1 VADDR
6 IDPTRPTD
14 PRPAAELATELVT
27 WCDALEAE
35 LDDTEQDLPKELVE
49 LAPPPDV
56 KERVLWSIRAGGRDE
71 PVLVPIPAS
80 TALPDRGLVTMIWAL
95 GVAASFMLAMAF
107 GALWYATRADLG
119 ATRANVAQLEGL
131 LYDKTLELGDKDREL
146 AWLKDPRVQVALLKG
161 LEGNPTAKAKLL
173 WHPGSRQG
181 ILWVS
186 GLPPLPLE
194 QSYELWAF
202 VGDQP
207 VPAGTFDAK
216 SDATTV
222 IPIGKQENLGERPV
236 KFAVSVEPK
245 GGVPSPTGAI
255 VLVGERF

>member
-1 VADDR
+1 MTEQN
-6 IDPTRPTD
+6 PP
-14 PRPAAELATELVT
+14 EELVG
-27 WCDALEAE
+27 
-35 LDDTEQDLPKELVE
+35 
-49 LAPPPDV
+49 LAPLPPS
-56 KERVLWSIRAGGRDE
+56 LSSS
-71 PVLVPIPAS
+71 LSAS
-80 TALPDRGLVTMIWAL
+80 AALPDRGLMTMIWAL

-119 ATRANVAQLEGL
+119 ATRVNVTQLEGL
-131 LYDKTLELGDKDREL
+131 LHEKTRELQETDREL
-146 AWLKDPRVQVALLKG
+146 AWLKDPRVQAALLKG
-161 LEGNPTAKAKLL
+161 LEANPNAKARLL
-173 WHPGSRQG
+173 WHPESRQG

-194 QSYELWAF
+194 KSYELWAF

-216 SDATTV
+216 EGGATV
-222 IPIGKQENLGERPV
+222 IPISRQENLGDAPV

-245 GGVPSPTGAI
+245 GGASSPTGAI

>member
-1 VADDR
+1 MADDR
-6 IDPTRPTD
+6 FDPTRGD
-14 PRPAAELATELVT
+14 AARAADLVA

-35 LDDTEQDLPKELVE
+35 LDMTEPNLPEELVA
-49 LAPPPDV
+49 LAPPSGLKD
-56 KERVLWSIRAGGRDE
+56 RVLASIRADSPDE
-71 PVLVPIPAS
+71 PVFVPIPAS
-80 TALPDRGLVTMIWAL
+80 AALPDRGLMTMIWAL

-119 ATRANVAQLEGL
+119 ATRVNVAQLEGL
-131 LYDKTLELGDKDREL
+131 LHEKTRALEEKDREL

-161 LEGNPTAKAKLL
+161 LEGNPAAKARLV
-173 WHPGSRQG
+173 WHPESKQG

-194 QSYELWAF
+194 KSYELWAF

-207 VPAGTFDAK
+207 VPAGTFDSK
-216 SDATTV
+216 SDAATV
-222 IPIGKQENLGERPV
+222 IPIGRQENLGEAPM

-245 GGVPSPTGAI
+245 GGVSAPTGAI

>member
-6 IDPTRPTD
+6 FDPTRATD
-14 PRPAAELATELVT
+14 PRRAAELAAELVI

-35 LDDTEQDLPKELVE
+35 LDDTEEGLPKELVE
-49 LAPPPDV
+49 LAPPPGV
-56 KERVLWSIRAGGRDE
+56 KERVLRDIRGEGEFATA
-71 PVLVPIPAS
+71 PI
-80 TALPDRGLVTMIWAL
+80 PDRGLVTMIWAL
-95 GVAASFMLAMAF
+95 GVAASFMLALAF

-131 LYDKTLELGDKDREL
+131 LHDKTSEMQEKDREL

-161 LEGNPTAKAKLL
+161 LETNPTAKAKLL
-173 WHPGSRQG
+173 WNPGTKEG

-194 QSYELWAF
+194 KSYELWAF

-207 VPAGTFDAK
+207 VAAGTFDAR

-222 IPIGKQENLGERPV
+222 IPISKQENLGEAPV
-236 KFAVSVEPK
+236 KFAVSIEPK

-255 VLVGERF
+255 VLLGERF

>member
-1 VADDR
+1 MADDR
-6 IDPTRPTD
+6 FDPTRATD
-14 PRPAAELATELVT
+14 PRRAAELAAELVI

-35 LDDTEQDLPKELVE
+35 LDDTEEGLPKELVE
-49 LAPPPDV
+49 LAPPPGV
-56 KERVLWSIRAGGRDE
+56 KERVLRNIRGEGEFATA
-71 PVLVPIPAS
+71 PI
-80 TALPDRGLVTMIWAL
+80 PDRGLVTMIWAL
-95 GVAASFMLAMAF
+95 GVAASFMLALAF

-131 LYDKTLELGDKDREL
+131 LHDRTSEMQEKDREL

-161 LEGNPTAKAKLL
+161 LETNPTAKAKLL
-173 WHPGSRQG
+173 WNPGTKEG

-194 QSYELWAF
+194 KSYELWAF

-207 VPAGTFDAK
+207 VAAGTFDARG
-216 SDATTV
+216 DGTTV
-222 IPIGKQENLGERPV
+222 IPISKQENLGEAPV

-245 GGVPSPTGAI
+245 GGVASPTGAI
-255 VLVGERF
+255 VLLGDRF

>member
-6 IDPTRPTD
+6 VD
-14 PRPAAELATELVT
+14 PRASLLGTEFAT

-35 LDDTEQDLPKELVE
+35 LDATDEGAPPPPET
-49 LAPPPDV
+49 APPPDL
-56 KERVLWSIRAGGRDE
+56 KERILWQIRGQADAAVSAPPRRASAGM
-71 PVLVPIPAS
+71 
-80 TALPDRGLVTMIWAL
+80 PDRGLATMAWAL
-95 GVAASFMLAMAF
+95 GLAASFMLAAAF
-107 GALWYATRADLG
+107 AALWYATRTELG
-119 ATRANVAQLEGL
+119 ATRANVAQLEGML
-131 LYDKTLELGDKDREL
+131 QDKDRDLKAKEAEL

-161 LEGNPTAKAKLL
+161 LESNPTAKAKLL
-173 WHPGSRQG
+173 WHPGTKQG

-207 VPAGTFDAK
+207 VPAGTFDARA
-216 SDATTV
+216 DGATV
-222 IPIGKQENLGERPV
+222 IPIGKQENLGEAPV
-236 KFAVSVEPK
+236 KFAVSIEPK
-245 GGVPSPTGAI
+245 GGVSKPTGAI

>member
-6 IDPTRPTD
+6 FDPTRATD
-14 PRPAAELATELVT
+14 PRRAAELAAELVI

-35 LDDTEQDLPKELVE
+35 LDDTEEGLPKELVE
-49 LAPPPDV
+49 LAPPPGV
-56 KERVLWSIRAGGRDE
+56 KERVLRNIRGEGEFATA
-71 PVLVPIPAS
+71 PI
-80 TALPDRGLVTMIWAL
+80 PDRGLVTMIWAL
-95 GVAASFMLAMAF
+95 GVAASFMLALAF

-131 LYDKTLELGDKDREL
+131 LHDKTSEMQEKDREL
-146 AWLKDPRVQVALLKG
+146 AWLKDPRVQVALLNG
-161 LEGNPTAKAKLL
+161 LETNPTAKAKLL
-173 WHPGSRQG
+173 WNPGTKEG

-194 QSYELWAF
+194 KSYELWAF

-207 VPAGTFDAK
+207 VAAGTFDARG
-216 SDATTV
+216 DGTTV
-222 IPIGKQENLGERPV
+222 IPISKQENLGEAPV

-245 GGVPSPTGAI
+245 GGVASPTGAI

>member
-1 VADDR
+1 MADDR
-6 IDPTRPTD
+6 IDPVRPPD
-14 PRPAAELATELVT
+14 LALAPERAAELVT

-35 LDDTEQDLPKELVE
+35 LDATEQGVPEELVA
-49 LAPPPDV
+49 LAPPPRL
-56 KERVLWSIRAGGRDE
+56 KERVLSSIRGEGRGE
-71 PVLVPIPAS
+71 PVVAPLRASAPI
-80 TALPDRGLVTMIWAL
+80 PDRGLMTMIWAL

-119 ATRANVAQLEGL
+119 ATRVNVAQLEAL
-131 LYDKTLELGDKDREL
+131 LHDKTRELSEREGEL

-161 LEGNPTAKAKLL
+161 LEGNPTAKASLL
-173 WHPGSRQG
+173 WNPGSRQG

-194 QSYELWAF
+194 KSYELWAF

-207 VPAGTFDAK
+207 VPAGTFDARN
-216 SDATTV
+216 DATTV
-222 IPIGKQENLGERPV
+222 IPISKQETLGEAPV

-245 GGVPSPTGAI
+245 GGVSSPTGAI

>member
-1 VADDR
+1 VPAVDDE
-6 IDPTRPTD
+6 PLN
-14 PRPAAELATELVT
+14 PRASHIAAELTA

-35 LDDTEQDLPKELVE
+35 LDVTEEGAPASPELTPPLE
-49 LAPPPDV
+49 L
-56 KERVLWSIRAGGRDE
+56 KERVLWSIRGIRGIQ
-71 PVLVPIPAS
+71 PITASRPAFREV
-80 TALPDRGLVTMIWAL
+80 PDRGLTTMFWAL
-95 GVAASFMLAMAF
+95 GVAASFMLAAAF

-119 ATRANVAQLEGL
+119 ATRASVAQLEGM
-131 LYDKTLELGDKDREL
+131 LYDKGRELKEKEGEL

-161 LEGNPTAKAKLL
+161 LEANPNAKARLL
-173 WHPGSRQG
+173 WHPESKQG

-194 QSYELWAF
+194 KSYELWAF

-207 VPAGTFDAK
+207 VPAGTFDANA
-216 SDATTV
+216 DGATV
-222 IPIGKQENLGERPV
+222 IPISKQENLGEAPV